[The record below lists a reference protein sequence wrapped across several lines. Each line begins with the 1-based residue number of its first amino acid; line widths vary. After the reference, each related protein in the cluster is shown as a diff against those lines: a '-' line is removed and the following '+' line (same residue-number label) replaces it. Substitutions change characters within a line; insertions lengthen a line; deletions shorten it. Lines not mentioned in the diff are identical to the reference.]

1 MKTGQLK
8 VKVCGMMYPG
18 NVRSIADL
26 HPDYLGF
33 IFYPLSS
40 RYVGK
45 ALTVGMQE
53 VIPETC
59 RKVGVFVD
67 MPATNVISH
76 VQDNALDLVQLHGNE
91 TPQEAETIA
100 KARIPAIKA
109 FGLHADFDFSILKPF
124 ASLVYAFLF
133 DTRHTKHGGSGE
145 KFNWKLLEKYTLNVP
160 FFLSGGLG
168 PDDAEAILK
177 IKHDL
182 LFALDINSRF
192 EHSPGLKDPRLV
204 AGFISKIK
212 DPSYGVHGKR

>member
-8 VKVCGMMYPG
+8 VKVCGMRYPG
-18 NVRSIADL
+18 NIRAIADL

-45 ALTVGMQE
+45 ALTVDMQD

-59 RKVGVFVD
+59 RKVGVFID
-67 MPATNVISH
+67 TPASKVISCAE
-76 VQDNALDLVQLHGNE
+76 DNMLDLVQLHGNE
-91 TPQEAETIA
+91 TPQETETIA
-100 KARIPAIKA
+100 KARIPVIKA
-109 FGLHADFDFSILKPF
+109 FGLHADFDFSILKPY

-133 DTRHTKHGGSGE
+133 DTRHAKHGGSGE
-145 KFNWKLLEKYTLNVP
+145 KFNWKLIEKYTLNVP

-168 PDDAEAILK
+168 PDDAEDILK
-177 IKHDL
+177 IKHGQL
-182 LFALDINSRF
+182 HALDINSRF
-192 EHSPGLKDPRLV
+192 EHSPGLKDPLLV

-212 DPSYGVHGKR
+212 DPAYGVHGKQ